1 MPSRLALRRAR
12 CAPNAVIHDE
22 PYCFTNFYCAVM
34 RERTR
39 PYCNQ
44 PNPFISGVLAL
55 QGNWVSSMDCS
66 FAVLWCESK
75 KVGRG
80 VKG

>member
-1 MPSRLALRRAR
+1 
-12 CAPNAVIHDE
+12 
-22 PYCFTNFYCAVM
+22 M